1 MNLFENQKY
10 YSKDSFDKISY
21 DDQQEIFLR
30 IRAWLPQVDERV
42 RYDKDKF
49 RKIIIKRLEQVCAYA
64 CAGHIPSQDYM
75 GYIYKRG
82 FADIIPINYKRS
94 IEWSIIA
101 SRNGSKL
108 APQRMKTFMDPAVDM
123 VMLSDRWGEIIKY
136 NSLNKKNYFWFLCQ
150 YICEVLYIDLKLDP
164 VEMAKKDLIEEDT
177 NEKKARIFF
186 DRFRD
191 RSVESAIE
199 KLLQQLPKD
208 EEKSEG
214 NDEDDLPIFLDD
226 DNTDK
231 DVFAELNIEDID
243 QNDIQDSDNVE

>member
-1 MNLFENQKY
+1 MNLFENPNY
-10 YSKDSFDKISY
+10 YSKDTFDKVSY

-30 IRAWLPQVDERV
+30 IRAWLPQVKEAD

-49 RKIIIKRLEQVCAYA
+49 SKIITKRLEQVCAYA

-82 FADIIPINYKRS
+82 FGEIIPINYKRS
-94 IEWSIIA
+94 IEWDIIA

-108 APQRMKTFMDPAVDM
+108 APQRMKTFMDPAIDM
-123 VMLSDRWGEIIKY
+123 ILQSKMAGQIIEY
-136 NSLNKKNYFWFLCQ
+136 NDLNMKNYFWFLSQ
-150 YICEVLYIDLKLDP
+150 YVCEVLYVDLKLDP

-191 RSVESAIE
+191 RSVQIALD
-199 KLLQQLPKD
+199 KLVKQLP
-208 EEKSEG
+208 E
-214 NDEDDLPIFLDD
+214 DLPKEEEYD
-226 DNTDK
+226 DNISLNDNVTSDNI
-231 DVFAELNIEDID
+231 DNYEGLNIEDI
-243 QNDIQDSDNVE
+243 E